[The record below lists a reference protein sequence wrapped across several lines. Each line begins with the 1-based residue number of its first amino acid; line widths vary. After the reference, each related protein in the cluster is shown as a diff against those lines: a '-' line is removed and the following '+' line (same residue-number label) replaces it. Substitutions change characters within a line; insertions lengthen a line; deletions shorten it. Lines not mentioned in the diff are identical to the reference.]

1 MPSSCLVLAKAWL
14 EPTNWI
20 STTVLSREGIS
31 QTTAKATTRL
41 LESDSCDI
49 QACCKHNVT
58 LNSIGRDLHLLVQ
71 HRVPHYRSRIPEF
84 SACFIQPNDR
94 SYNEPLGHICQ
105 LTYVG
110 ERSSL
115 HRCNRKWHYNTAF
128 ILENGITI
136 QHPWR
141 CLHLCPLVDNLD
153 KAKLE
158 IVTCILLG
166 IHRHLQLCL
175 ELS

>member
-1 MPSSCLVLAKAWL
+1 MLAKAWL

-84 SACFIQPNDR
+84 SACFIQPNDC
-94 SYNEPLGHICQ
+94 SYNEPLGYICQ
-105 LTYVG
+105 LTYVR
-110 ERSSL
+110 EWSSL
-115 HRCNRKWHYNTAF
+115 HEVT
-128 ILENGITI
+128 ENSITI
-136 QHPWR
+136 QHSSLR
-141 CLHLCPLVDNLD
+141 SVTIMMCIPLP
-153 KAKLE
+153 
-158 IVTCILLG
+158 TRRQPQQG
-166 IHRHLQLCL
+166 QT
-175 ELS
+175 